1 MAFSL
6 YKVAKSQ
13 VSNSK
18 ALWLFRYP
26 EQSLGLLRYP
36 EQSSRLLCVKITKLH
51 CFLPLLFQLV
61 HFPSNAT
68 PDLTD
73 IPSALNLSVLYR
85 RPFGNDNRRLGG
97 AWEAPPPWISPTYA
111 TMRLSEEWC
120 AERWHAVVLYFPASV
135 ARNLLSRRYEPTPLE
150 ALCAEPVS
158 LLPSKSVFLMLVRA
172 FTLIFWQPMLWSHE
186 VILCRFHCV
195 WVCMS
200 LSRTVELGG
209 ARDGLSRVV
218 G

>member
-1 MAFSL
+1 MPIRDALVRSMHQKPSFSL
-6 YKVAKSQ
+6 KTPL
-13 VSNSK
+13 SK
-18 ALWLFRYP
+18 
-26 EQSLGLLRYP
+26 Q
-36 EQSSRLLCVKITKLH
+36 SRLHSGSVLCR
-51 CFLPLLFQLV
+51 CRR
-61 HFPSNAT
+61 
-68 PDLTD
+68 TD